1 MALGKLQYQELV
13 HLKFSVG
20 SIFQFLLL
28 PTIRLLQHKLFI
40 KRNCSNTKT
49 FSLRCVQE
57 FFFSWSPGKFNGRG
71 QGVVTQG
78 DIRRKAYGGQGIP
91 TWHGQGQKGGSEV
104 GGKHTPLPSPL
115 PPPPCSLPYSSY
127 QVILTILLRNFWML
141 VRVTTYYMQQELGS
155 LRAWKG

>member
-1 MALGKLQYQELV
+1 MPRDYKVVEGANLTLQCTVTAANPKANMTWYKVTANSNTTLSFGENLTFLNIQRSDNIIALSKMASGKLQYQELV
-13 HLKFSVG
+13 HLKFSV
-20 SIFQFLLL
+20 SSFFQFLLL

-78 DIRRKAYGGQGIP
+78 DIRRKA
-91 TWHGQGQKGGSEV
+91 
-104 GGKHTPLPSPL
+104 
-115 PPPPCSLPYSSY
+115 
-127 QVILTILLRNFWML
+127 
-141 VRVTTYYMQQELGS
+141 
-155 LRAWKG
+155 